1 MLEQAERIESY
12 KAIADFITSK
22 ELDHVALV
30 QASISH
36 MRHADRRFMEAMQLE
51 SLIESQPKMI
61 EYLAEN
67 YAKLPSSTPN
77 RVLVKVHHEVL
88 LKQ

>member
-1 MLEQAERIESY
+1 
-12 KAIADFITSK
+12 
-22 ELDHVALV
+22 
-30 QASISH
+30 
-36 MRHADRRFMEAMQLE
+36 MEAMQLE